1 VRHLVV
7 GSFVRIELGGIQIV
21 QFVEFD
27 SDSKASIQSIF
38 LLQEVLH
45 HSDVR
50 AGEDKLNV
58 SKPVINDALKN
69 GINCCGLI
77 HHLQIGVFVNDDNH
91 FLRQRVKIGKNIL

>member
-1 VRHLVV
+1 MSHLVIGTLV
-7 GSFVRIELGGIQIV
+7 GIELRGIQIV
-21 QFVEFD
+21 QFIEFEG
-27 SDSKASIQSIF
+27 SSKASIQSIF